1 MVCNPFPS
9 SVFDFPLKEFFFI
22 KNPSY
27 AEFEKKLKII
37 LSLSETK
44 YFKLLGKKRNYL
56 IEDANK
62 VDANNEVNSYL
73 DKFL

>member
-1 MVCNPFPS
+1 MYQNNVQT
-9 SVFDFPLKEFFFI
+9 K
-22 KNPSY
+22 
-27 AEFEKKLKII
+27 FEKKLNII

-44 YFKLLGKKRNYL
+44 YFNLLGKKRNYL

-62 VDANNEVNSYL
+62 VDANYEVNSYL

>member
-1 MVCNPFPS
+1 MQN
-9 SVFDFPLKEFFFI
+9 LK
-22 KNPSY
+22 
-27 AEFEKKLKII
+27 KKLKII